1 MQRIRA
7 YHLKE
12 SVMNRISTLTL
23 AIGLAFSAGA
33 LAQAISNDD
42 FKAGRE
48 AIASAYV
55 ADKAA
60 CRVLSGNARDICV
73 LEARGKQK
81 IGIADL
87 DASYRPSAKT
97 RYEARVARAEADH
110 AVARE
115 RCDDKAGN
123 AKDVCKEEAKAAR
136 IAAKADATA
145 RVKTSEANAVASEK
159 AAAARDEA
167 SSKAVEARQ
176 EAAAD
181 TMEAQYAVAKEKC
194 DSYAGEA
201 KDYCLG
207 QAKARFGKP

>member
-1 MQRIRA
+1 
-7 YHLKE
+7 
-12 SVMNRISTLTL
+12 MNRFSTLTL

-33 LAQAISNDD
+33 MAQAISNDE
-42 FKAGRE
+42 FKAGRDS
-48 AIASAYV
+48 IAKAFV

-60 CRVLSGNARDICV
+60 CGALSGNAKDICV

-81 IGIADL
+81 IGIAEL

-97 RYEARVARAEADH
+97 RYEARVARAEADY
-110 AVARE
+110 AVAKE

-136 IAAKADATA
+136 ITAKADATA
-145 RVKTSEANAVASEK
+145 RMKTSDANTVANEK
-159 AAAARDEA
+159 TAAARNEA
-167 SSKAVEARQ
+167 SDKSVAARQ
-176 EAAAD
+176 DAVAD
-181 TMEAQYAVAKEKC
+181 TMEAQYSVAKEKC

-207 QAKARFGKP
+207 QAKARFGKF